1 MTGALLLIPFFLIRF
16 GLLSFLDKAAIKR
29 AAYFAPLTNQEK
41 PAYYLY
47 QISNVSL
54 WVTLLFLEIQTTTS
68 ALFYAGAIVF
78 LMGSVTLTVSVVNF
92 AAPAEN
98 GMNRGG
104 LYWLSR
110 NPMYVAY
117 FLYFIGCALLT
128 QSPLLLVF
136 VLLFQI
142 SAHWIILA
150 EERWCIQNFEKE
162 YLSYMEHVRRYL

>member
-16 GLLSFLDKAAIKR
+16 SLLSLLDKAAVRR
-29 AAYFAPLTNQEK
+29 AAYFAPLTSREK

-47 QISNVSL
+47 QISNVAVFVAL
-54 WVTLLFLEIQTTTS
+54 VFLKIQTTTP
-68 ALFYAGAIVF
+68 ALFYTGTIVF
-78 LMGSVTLTVSVVNF
+78 LIGSLTLTVSVVNF
-92 AAPAEN
+92 AAPSQN
-98 GMNRGG
+98 GMNRSG
-104 LYWLSR
+104 LYRFSR

-128 QSPLLLVF
+128 QSRLLLGF

-150 EERWCIQNFEKE
+150 EERWCIQNFGKE